1 MNLKISVVQLAPEVG
16 HLKINLDKIKGK
28 IEEAKKQKAD
38 LVVFPS
44 MCFAENYGDKLY
56 SSEFRKELLAYNEEI
71 VKLSKGIQLVWG
83 NVAEKEGKLY
93 KAAYYAWDEEVK
105 QVHYKNVLN
114 DTQTSTESRYFSKEK
129 TKEWDVFSI
138 VKEDVENKVVLVLED
153 ELFDEECW
161 KQLEKNSVDYCI
173 HLDSCPWTI
182 EDENQVFNQAK
193 QLVEQQ
199 GVKQFLHVNC
209 AGMQNTG
216 KNVLIYDGKS
226 FIYSKNQQVSFLNDG
241 FKEEI
246 ATNTEVF
253 DHRVNNKLLKGL
265 IEAIKEFDRQILPYR
280 PKWIIGL
287 SGGLDSS
294 VNAALLTM
302 ALGPERICA
311 YNLATR
317 YNSENTKANAA
328 NQASALGIELRNG
341 YISEVVEA
349 TVNTAKVYGYQ
360 DEQMPTLVH
369 ENIQARIRGHM
380 LSTFAQIEN
389 GVIVNNGNKI
399 EVALGYA
406 TLYGDAI
413 GALGPIGDLTKVQ
426 LFELSH
432 QINAEWGKEVVPER
446 LLPIVK
452 EDEVLWEMAPS
463 AELKENQYDPMKWFY
478 HDWLISQLTDKNKD
492 VEEIM
497 EAYLENKLQN
507 TEVARWIKY
516 YHLDQGA
523 AFIQDLEWVLRQMRL
538 AVFKRIQSV
547 PIVKVSRNAYGSN
560 SHEVQG
566 NFDATAK
573 YQELKEKILNL
584 R

>member
-1 MNLKISVVQLAPEVG
+1 MNLKISVVQFAPETG
-16 HLKINLDKIKGK
+16 HLKVNLDKIKEK
-28 IEEAKKQKAD
+28 ISEAKRQNAD
-38 LVVFPS
+38 VVIFPS
-44 MCFAENYGDKLY
+44 MCFGECYGDKLY
-56 SSEFRKELLAYNEEI
+56 SHQFCHELMNCNDEI
-71 VKLSKGIQLVWG
+71 EKLSEDIRIVWG
-83 NVAEKEGKLY
+83 NIAKKEEKLY
-93 KAAYYAWDEEVK
+93 KAAYYAYDGMIK
-105 QVHYKNVLN
+105 QVHLKCVLN
-114 DTQTSTESRYFSKEK
+114 DQQVSTESRYFSKNKQDYE
-129 TKEWDVFSI
+129 VISI
-138 VKEDVENKVVLVLED
+138 DKGNVENKVLLVLED
-153 ELFDEECW
+153 ELFDEECL
-161 KQLEKNSVDYCI
+161 KQIKQKQADYCI
-173 HLDSCPWTI
+173 HLDSCHWTM
-182 EDENQVFNQAK
+182 EAEEKVFNQAK
-193 QLVEQQ
+193 SIVD
-199 GVKQFLHVNC
+199 GGIVKQFIHVNC

-226 FIYSKNQQVSFLNDG
+226 FVYAKERQYFLTDG
-241 FKEEI
+241 FEAEMMLIGEEP
-246 ATNTEVF
+246 F
-253 DHRVNNKLLKGL
+253 DHRVENKLLKGL
-265 IEAIKEFDRQILPYR
+265 TVAIKEFDRQILPYR

-302 ALGPERICA
+302 ALGAERICA

-341 YISEVVEA
+341 YISDVVEA
-349 TVNTAKVYGYQ
+349 TVNTAKVYGYR
-360 DEQMPTLVH
+360 DNQMPTLVH

-432 QINAEWGKEVVPER
+432 QINAEWGKEVIPER

-452 EDEVLWEMAPS
+452 EDEVIWEMAPS

-478 HDWLISQLTDKNKD
+478 HDWLISQLTDKNVD
-492 VEEIM
+492 VEDIM
-497 EAYLENKLQN
+497 QAYLKDKLQS

-516 YHLDQGA
+516 YHLDQGE

-560 SHEVQG
+560 CHEIQG
-566 NFDATAK
+566 NFDVSTK
-573 YQELKEKILNL
+573 YQELKEKILKL
-584 R
+584 K